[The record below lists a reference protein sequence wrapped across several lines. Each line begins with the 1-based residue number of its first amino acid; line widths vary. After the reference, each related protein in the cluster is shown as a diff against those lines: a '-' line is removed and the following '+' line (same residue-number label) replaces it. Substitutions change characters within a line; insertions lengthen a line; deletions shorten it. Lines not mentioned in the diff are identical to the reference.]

1 MSDQKTER
9 LINLTLALLS
19 SKRYLTKSEIF
30 NNVAGYSGSPETME
44 RMFERDKDELRN
56 LGIRI
61 EVRALDP
68 LFEDDQGY
76 LIDSDTFQINPNDF
90 SQEEIFLLTMA
101 ANLWHGSA
109 LQKDSKA
116 ALLKIQSLDGLVATN
131 TVASPVIED
140 NEDSKK
146 LLLIFDAVERFITLE
161 FEYKGTIRQVKP
173 YGIYTRR
180 GFWYL
185 AAQEND
191 VVKSFKVVR
200 IGQTIRATS
209 KAQGFA
215 KPSEFKL
222 SAFLEDINAPTTSK
236 AEVRIRKNQALAL
249 RKRHKVEEVDSEWD
263 KLFIDYIFEEDLIE
277 SLLWYGS
284 NLVVIS
290 PTSIRDQII
299 NRAKGLMNV

>member
-30 NNVAGYSGSPETME
+30 KNVAGYSGSAETME
-44 RMFERDKDELRN
+44 RMFERDKDDLRN
-56 LGIRI
+56 LGVRI

-76 LIDSDTFQINPNDF
+76 LIDSKTFQINPNDF
-90 SQEEIFLLTMA
+90 SKEEILLLTMA

-109 LQKDSKA
+109 LQHDSKA

-131 TVASPVIED
+131 SVASPVVED

-146 LLLIFDAVERFITLE
+146 LLLIIDAVERFVSLE
-161 FEYKGTIRQVKP
+161 FEYKGTVRQVKP

-191 VVKSFKVVR
+191 VVKSFKVIR
-200 IGQTIRATS
+200 IGEQIKVIS
-209 KAQGFA
+209 KSQGFT
-215 KPSEFKL
+215 KPAEFKL
-222 SAFLEDINAPTTSK
+222 STFIEGLNAPTT
-236 AEVRIRKNQALAL
+236 
-249 RKRHKVEEVDSEWD
+249 
-263 KLFIDYIFEEDLIE
+263 
-277 SLLWYGS
+277 
-284 NLVVIS
+284 
-290 PTSIRDQII
+290 
-299 NRAKGLMNV
+299 

>member
-1 MSDQKTER
+1 MSNQKTER

-30 NNVAGYSGSPETME
+30 KNVAGYSGSAETME
-44 RMFERDKDELRN
+44 RMFERDKDDLRN
-56 LGIRI
+56 LGVRI

-76 LIDSDTFQINPNDF
+76 LIDSKTFQINPNDF
-90 SQEEIFLLTMA
+90 SKEEILLLTMA

-109 LQKDSKA
+109 LQHDSKA

-131 TVASPVIED
+131 TVTSPVVED

-146 LLLIFDAVERFITLE
+146 LLLIFDAVERCVSLE
-161 FEYKGTIRQVKP
+161 FEYKGTVRQVKP

-191 VVKSFKVVR
+191 VVKSFKVIR
-200 IGQTIRATS
+200 IGEQIKMTS
-209 KAQGFA
+209 KSQGFT
-215 KPSEFKL
+215 KPAEFKL
-222 SAFLEDINAPTTSK
+222 STFIEGLNAPTTSK
-236 AEVRIRKNQALAL
+236 AEVRIRKNQVLAL
-249 RKRHKVEEVDSEWD
+249 RKRYKVEEIDSDWD
-263 KLFIDYIFEEDLIE
+263 QVFIDYIFEEDLIE

-284 NLVVIS
+284 NVVVIS
-290 PTSIRDQII
+290 PKTIRDQII
-299 NRAKGLMNV
+299 NRAKALING

>member
-30 NNVAGYSGSPETME
+30 KVVAGYSGSPETME
-44 RMFERDKDELRN
+44 RMFERDKDDLRN

-61 EVRALDP
+61 EVRGLDP

-76 LIDSDTFQINPNDF
+76 LIDSDTHQINPDNF
-90 SQEEIFLLTMA
+90 SKEDILLLTMA

-109 LQKDSKA
+109 LQQDSKA
-116 ALLKIQSLDGLVATN
+116 ALLKIQSLDGAVATN
-131 TVASPVIED
+131 TVTSPVVAD

-146 LLLIFDAVERFITLE
+146 LLLIFDAVERAISLE
-161 FEYKGTIRQVKP
+161 FEYKGIIRQVNP

-185 AAQEND
+185 AAQEKE

-200 IGQTIRATS
+200 IGQQIKAIS
-209 KAQGFA
+209 KADGFV
-215 KPSEFKL
+215 KSPEFKL
-222 SAFLEDINAPTTSK
+222 STFIGDMNAPATSRV
-236 AEVRIRKNQALAL
+236 EIRIRKNQALAL
-249 RKRHKVEEVDSEWD
+249 RKRYEVTEVDAEWD
-263 KLFIDYIFEEDLIE
+263 KVFIDYNFEEDLIE

-284 NLVVIS
+284 NLVVAS
-290 PTSIRDQII
+290 PKTIRDQII
-299 NRAKGLMNV
+299 TRVKGLVHV

>member
-19 SKRYLTKSEIF
+19 SKRYLTKSELF
-30 NNVAGYSGSPETME
+30 KNVAGYSGSAETME
-44 RMFERDKDELRN
+44 RMFERDKDDLRN
-56 LGIRI
+56 LGVRI

-76 LIDSDTFQINPNDF
+76 LIDSKTFQINPNDF
-90 SQEEIFLLTMA
+90 TKEEILLLTMA

-109 LQKDSKA
+109 LQHDSKA

-131 TVASPVIED
+131 TVTSPVVED
-140 NEDSKK
+140 NEDSRK
-146 LLLIFDAVERFITLE
+146 LLLIFDAVERCVSLE
-161 FEYKGTIRQVKP
+161 FEYKGTVRQVKP

-191 VVKSFKVVR
+191 VVKSFKVIR
-200 IGQTIRATS
+200 IGEQIKVIS
-209 KAQGFA
+209 KSQGFT
-215 KPSEFKL
+215 KPAEFKL
-222 SAFLEDINAPTTSK
+222 STFIEGLNAPTTSK

-249 RKRHKVEEVDSEWD
+249 RKRYKVEEIDSDWD
-263 KLFIDYIFEEDLIE
+263 QVFIDYIFEEDLIE

-284 NLVVIS
+284 NVVVIS
-290 PTSIRDQII
+290 PKTIRDQII
-299 NRAKGLMNV
+299 NRAKGLINV

>member
-30 NNVAGYSGSPETME
+30 KNVAGYSGSAETME
-44 RMFERDKDELRN
+44 RMFERDKDDLRN
-56 LGIRI
+56 LGVRI

-76 LIDSDTFQINPNDF
+76 LIDSKTFQINPNDF
-90 SQEEIFLLTMA
+90 SKEEILLLTMA

-109 LQKDSKA
+109 LQHDSKA

-131 TVASPVIED
+131 TVTSPVVED

-146 LLLIFDAVERFITLE
+146 LLLIFDAVERLVSLE
-161 FEYKGTIRQVKP
+161 FEYKGTVRQVKP

-191 VVKSFKVVR
+191 VVKSFKVIR
-200 IGQTIRATS
+200 IGEQIKVTS
-209 KAQGFA
+209 KSQGFT
-215 KPSEFKL
+215 KPTEFKL
-222 SAFLEDINAPTTSK
+222 STFIEGLNAPTTSK

-249 RKRHKVEEVDSEWD
+249 RKRFKVEEIDSDWD
-263 KLFIDYIFEEDLIE
+263 QVFIDYIFEEDLIE

-284 NLVVIS
+284 NVVVIS
-290 PTSIRDQII
+290 PKTIRDQII
-299 NRAKGLMNV
+299 NRAKGLINV

>member
-1 MSDQKTER
+1 MSNQKTER

-30 NNVAGYSGSPETME
+30 KNVAGYSGSAETME
-44 RMFERDKDELRN
+44 RMFERDKDDLRN
-56 LGIRI
+56 LGVRI

-76 LIDSDTFQINPNDF
+76 LIDSKTFQINPNDF
-90 SQEEIFLLTMA
+90 SKEEILLLTMA

-109 LQKDSKA
+109 LQHDSKA

-131 TVASPVIED
+131 TVTSPVVED

-146 LLLIFDAVERFITLE
+146 LLLIFDAVERCVSLE
-161 FEYKGTIRQVKP
+161 FEYKGTVRQVKP

-185 AAQEND
+185 AAQENE
-191 VVKSFKVVR
+191 VVKSFKVIR
-200 IGQTIRATS
+200 IGEQIKMTS
-209 KAQGFA
+209 KSQGFT
-215 KPSEFKL
+215 KPAEFKL
-222 SAFLEDINAPTTSK
+222 STFIEGLNAPTISQ
-236 AEVRIRKNQALAL
+236 AEVRIRKNQVLAL
-249 RKRHKVEEVDSEWD
+249 RKRYKVEEIDSDWD
-263 KLFIDYIFEEDLIE
+263 QVFIDYIFEEDLIE

-284 NLVVIS
+284 NVVVIS
-290 PTSIRDQII
+290 PKTIRDQII
-299 NRAKGLMNV
+299 NRAKALINV

>member
-200 IGQTIRATS
+200 IGQQIRATS
-209 KAQGFA
+209 KAQAFD

-222 SAFLEDINAPTTSK
+222 SAFLEDINSPTTSK

-290 PTSIRDQII
+290 PVSIRDQII

>member
-30 NNVAGYSGSPETME
+30 NNVAGYSGSTETME

-146 LLLIFDAVERFITLE
+146 LLLIFDAVERFSTLE

-200 IGQTIRATS
+200 IGQQIRATS
-209 KAQGFA
+209 KAQAFD

-222 SAFLEDINAPTTSK
+222 SAFLEDINSPTTSK

-290 PTSIRDQII
+290 PTSIRNQII
-299 NRAKGLMNV
+299 NRARGLMNV

>member
-200 IGQTIRATS
+200 IGQQIRATS
-209 KAQGFA
+209 KAQAFD

-222 SAFLEDINAPTTSK
+222 SAFLEDINSPTTSK

-299 NRAKGLMNV
+299 NRAKGLINV

>member
-30 NNVAGYSGSPETME
+30 KNVAGYSGSAETME
-44 RMFERDKDELRN
+44 RMFERDKDDLRN
-56 LGIRI
+56 LGVRI

-68 LFEDDQGY
+68 LFDDDQGY
-76 LIDSDTFQINPNDF
+76 LIDSKTFQINPNDF
-90 SQEEIFLLTMA
+90 SKEEILLLTMA

-109 LQKDSKA
+109 LQHDSKA

-131 TVASPVIED
+131 TVTSPVVED
-140 NEDSKK
+140 NEDSRK
-146 LLLIFDAVERFITLE
+146 LLLIFDAVERCVSLE
-161 FEYKGTIRQVKP
+161 FEYKGTVRQVKP

-191 VVKSFKVVR
+191 VVKSFKVIR
-200 IGQTIRATS
+200 IGEQIKVIS
-209 KAQGFA
+209 KSQGFT
-215 KPSEFKL
+215 KPAEFKL
-222 SAFLEDINAPTTSK
+222 STFIEGLNAPTTSK

-249 RKRHKVEEVDSEWD
+249 RKRYKVEEIDSDWD
-263 KLFIDYIFEEDLIE
+263 QVFIDYIFEEDLIE

-284 NLVVIS
+284 NVVVIS
-290 PTSIRDQII
+290 PQTIRDQII
-299 NRAKGLMNV
+299 NRAKGLINV

>member
-191 VVKSFKVVR
+191 LVKSFKVVR
-200 IGQTIRATS
+200 IGQQIRATS
-209 KAQGFA
+209 KAQAFA

>member
-191 VVKSFKVVR
+191 LVKSFKVVR

-290 PTSIRDQII
+290 PTSIRNQII

>member
-1 MSDQKTER
+1 VSDQKTER

-30 NNVAGYSGSPETME
+30 NNVAGYSGSTETME

-191 VVKSFKVVR
+191 LVKSFKVVR

-222 SAFLEDINAPTTSK
+222 SAFLEDINSPTTSK

-290 PTSIRDQII
+290 PTSIRNQII
-299 NRAKGLMNV
+299 NRARGLMNV

>member
-19 SKRYLTKSEIF
+19 AKQYLTKSEIF

-191 VVKSFKVVR
+191 LVKSFKVVR

-290 PTSIRDQII
+290 PTSIRNQII

>member
-19 SKRYLTKSEIF
+19 SKRYLTKSEVL

-191 VVKSFKVVR
+191 LIKSFKVVR

-290 PTSIRDQII
+290 PTSIRAQII
-299 NRAKGLMNV
+299 HRAKGLMNV

>member
-30 NNVAGYSGSPETME
+30 KNVAGYSGSAETME
-44 RMFERDKDELRN
+44 RMFERDKDDLRN
-56 LGIRI
+56 LGVRI

-76 LIDSDTFQINPNDF
+76 LIDSKTFQINPNDF
-90 SQEEIFLLTMA
+90 TKEEILLLTMA

-109 LQKDSKA
+109 LQHDSKA

-131 TVASPVIED
+131 TVTSPVVED

-146 LLLIFDAVERFITLE
+146 LFLIFDAVERCVSLE
-161 FEYKGTIRQVKP
+161 FEYKGTVRQVKP

-191 VVKSFKVVR
+191 VVKSFKVIR
-200 IGQTIRATS
+200 IGEQIKMTS
-209 KAQGFA
+209 NSHSFT
-215 KPSEFKL
+215 KPAEFKL
-222 SAFLEDINAPTTSK
+222 ATFIEGLNAPTTSK
-236 AEVRIRKNQALAL
+236 AEVRIRKNQVLAL
-249 RKRHKVEEVDSEWD
+249 RKRYKVEEIDSDWD
-263 KLFIDYIFEEDLIE
+263 QVFIDYIFEEDLIE

-284 NLVVIS
+284 NVVVIS
-290 PTSIRDQII
+290 PKTIRDQVI
-299 NRAKGLMNV
+299 NRVKALINV

>member
-30 NNVAGYSGSPETME
+30 KNVAGYSGSAETME
-44 RMFERDKDELRN
+44 RMFERDKDDLRN
-56 LGIRI
+56 LGVRI

-76 LIDSDTFQINPNDF
+76 LIDSKTFQINPNDF
-90 SQEEIFLLTMA
+90 SKEEILLLTMA

-109 LQKDSKA
+109 LQHDSKA

-131 TVASPVIED
+131 TVTSPVVED

-146 LLLIFDAVERFITLE
+146 LLLIFDAVERSASLE
-161 FEYKGTIRQVKP
+161 FEYKGTVRQVKP

-191 VVKSFKVVR
+191 VVKSFKV
-200 IGQTIRATS
+200 IRMGEQIKVIS
-209 KAQGFA
+209 KSQGFT
-215 KPSEFKL
+215 KPAEFKL
-222 SAFLEDINAPTTSK
+222 STFIEGLNAPTTSK

-249 RKRHKVEEVDSEWD
+249 RKRYKVEEIDSDWD
-263 KLFIDYIFEEDLIE
+263 QVFIDYIFEEDLIE

-284 NLVVIS
+284 NVVVIS
-290 PTSIRDQII
+290 PITIRDQII
-299 NRAKGLMNV
+299 NRAKGLINV

>member
-76 LIDSDTFQINPNDF
+76 LIDSNTFQINPNDF

-200 IGQTIRATS
+200 IGQQIRATS
-209 KAQGFA
+209 KAQAFD

-222 SAFLEDINAPTTSK
+222 SAFLEDINSPTTSK

-290 PTSIRDQII
+290 PMSIRDQII

>member
-19 SKRYLTKSEIF
+19 SKRYLAKSEIF

-56 LGIRI
+56 LGIQI

-191 VVKSFKVVR
+191 LVKSFKVVR

-299 NRAKGLMNV
+299 HRAKGLMND

>member
-1 MSDQKTER
+1 VSNQKTER

-30 NNVAGYSGSPETME
+30 KNVAGYSGSAETME
-44 RMFERDKDELRN
+44 RMFERDKDDLRN
-56 LGIRI
+56 LGVRI

-76 LIDSDTFQINPNDF
+76 LIDSKTFQINPNDF
-90 SQEEIFLLTMA
+90 SKEEILLLTMA

-109 LQKDSKA
+109 LQHDSKA

-131 TVASPVIED
+131 TVTSPVVED

-146 LLLIFDAVERFITLE
+146 LLLIFDAVERCVSLE
-161 FEYKGTIRQVKP
+161 FEYKGTVRQVKP

-191 VVKSFKVVR
+191 VVKSFKVIR
-200 IGQTIRATS
+200 IGEQIKMTS
-209 KAQGFA
+209 KSQGFT
-215 KPSEFKL
+215 KPAEFKL
-222 SAFLEDINAPTTSK
+222 STFIEGLNAPTTSK
-236 AEVRIRKNQALAL
+236 AEVRIRKNQVLAL
-249 RKRHKVEEVDSEWD
+249 RKRYKVEEIDSDWD
-263 KLFIDYIFEEDLIE
+263 QVFIDYIFEEDLIE

-284 NLVVIS
+284 NVVVIS
-290 PTSIRDQII
+290 PKTIRDQII
-299 NRAKGLMNV
+299 NRAKALINV

>member
-173 YGIYTRR
+173 YGIYTRS

-191 VVKSFKVVR
+191 LVKSFKVVR

-299 NRAKGLMNV
+299 HRAKGLMNV

>member
-1 MSDQKTER
+1 VSDQKTER

-146 LLLIFDAVERFITLE
+146 LLLIFDAVERFITLV

-191 VVKSFKVVR
+191 LVKSFKVVR

-290 PTSIRDQII
+290 PKSIRDQII

>member
-191 VVKSFKVVR
+191 LVKSFKVVR

-290 PTSIRDQII
+290 PKSIRDQII

>member
-76 LIDSDTFQINPNDF
+76 LIDSNTFQINPNDF

-109 LQKDSKA
+109 LQQDSKA

-200 IGQTIRATS
+200 IGQQIRATS
-209 KAQGFA
+209 KAQAFD

-222 SAFLEDINAPTTSK
+222 SAFLEDINSPTTSK

>member
-1 MSDQKTER
+1 VSDQKTER

-200 IGQTIRATS
+200 IGQQIRATS
-209 KAQGFA
+209 KAQAFD

-222 SAFLEDINAPTTSK
+222 SAFLEDSNAPTTSK

-290 PTSIRDQII
+290 PTSIRNQII
-299 NRAKGLMNV
+299 NRARGLMNV

>member
-76 LIDSDTFQINPNDF
+76 LIDSNTFQINPNDF

-200 IGQTIRATS
+200 IGQQIRATS
-209 KAQGFA
+209 KAQAFD

-222 SAFLEDINAPTTSK
+222 SAFLEDINSPTTSK